1 MDRSA
6 AGDWITEVIKRS
18 SRPIHL
24 ISFEFDD
31 AAVRH
36 TDAYRS
42 ITYNSQV
49 YTAQGHL
56 LGIDGLEE
64 ASPLFVP
71 QVRVTLANANQQ
83 WIANILNNVYIDRR
97 IRIYKAFIGSAEV
110 LISPLEIF
118 DGFMDAAVME
128 ENPDSGESIVVVTA
142 SRYGSDIQR
151 RPGRHCNNSEQ
162 QLFAAGD
169 KFFEFT
175 EVPLRN
181 TPWGVAS
188 PVPGWTPPDFAVD
201 YNVGG
206 GGLSGGAGEG
216 SAGGW

>member
-6 AGDWITEVIKRS
+6 ASDWLIEVVKRS

-42 ITYNSQV
+42 VTYNSEV

-56 LGIDGLEE
+56 LNIEGMEE
-64 ASPLFVP
+64 SSPLFVP
-71 QVRVTLANANQQ
+71 QVKITLANANQQ

-97 IRIYKAFIGSAEV
+97 IRIYKAFIGAGEV
-110 LISPLEIF
+110 LVTPLEVF
-118 DGFMDAAVME
+118 DGFMDAAAME
-128 ENPDSGESIVVVTA
+128 ENPDAGESIVVITA

-151 RPGRHCNNSEQ
+151 RPGRHCNNSEH
-162 QLFAAGD
+162 QLFAPGD

-181 TPWGVAS
+181 TPWGVSS
-188 PVPGWTPPDFAVD
+188 PVPGWSPSVPQIDF
-201 YNVGG
+201 NVGG
-206 GGLSGGAGEG
+206 GGFGAGGEG
-216 SAGGW
+216 AGPA